1 MDFQLIFNRLFPGE
15 NVHPRLC
22 EGNITYAG
30 LANDRWRGSKPIPS
44 LADCQAAWDAIV
56 AERPELALP
65 ADQRQ
70 TVIDKR
76 AAKDAM
82 TYTSPLFRLMRSS
95 DRVTYKSIIQI
106 RKAFND
112 LLDIL
117 ALGRLPTAQEVAS
130 LKLQIRTWS
139 QLKQAT
145 QAEID
150 TDDPNN

>member
-44 LADCQAAWDAIV
+44 LADCQVAWNAIV

-65 ADQRQ
+65 VDQRQ

-76 AAKDAM
+76 AAKQPSSTPQGRRDRAAYRVLLRAGAKHNALVALLAGKGVL
-82 TYTSPLFRLMRSS
+82 TPAEAGAARLS
-95 DRVTYKSIIQI
+95 VTT
-106 RKAFND
+106 
-112 LLDIL
+112 LDDFQ
-117 ALGRLPTAQEVAS
+117 AAVA
-130 LKLQIRTWS
+130 
-139 QLKQAT
+139 
-145 QAEID
+145 AEID
-150 TDDPNN
+150 NEQT